1 MNPESAKGK
10 VIPMTHAQIRVEFR
24 KMDNASNGFIASEY
38 SFKQLMWELRE
49 SWNYWK
55 TYYQPSYY
63 C

>member
-49 SWNYWK
+49 S
-55 TYYQPSYY
+55 
-63 C
+63 